1 MGGGSQPTS
10 ETVIKGG
17 KPFITREWLS
27 RPLMGAQADLAV
39 EYGKRANLA
48 EAQRREG
55 MNRVMALYGKAPL
68 YEPYK
73 TSTGETINPNI
84 APTPV
89 DPSGLIDLSMWQVPK
104 NVSENK
110 KEEPKTER
118 EKYAKALTSA
128 DGYARAG
135 QS

>member
-27 RPLMGAQADLAV
+27 RPLMEAQSKLAV
-39 EYGKRANLA
+39 EYGNRANLA
-48 EAQRREG
+48 EAQRRET
-55 MNRVMALYGKAPL
+55 MNQTLAMYGKT
-68 YEPYK
+68 PYYQPYQ
-73 TSTGETINPNI
+73 TATGETINPNI

-89 DPSGLIDLSMWQVPK
+89 DPSGLIDPSMWKVPRT
-104 NVSENK
+104 VGENK

-118 EKYAKALTSA
+118 EKYAKALDSTTGRDS
-128 DGYARAG
+128 
-135 QS
+135 SN